1 MARLCAGSS
10 VEVAALGGDVDGSV
24 FAPQTSALLL
34 IDMQNGYCHPDS
46 EMARTGPGT
55 ERQQAILPAV
65 ADLIQ
70 LARRSGMRVLWSK
83 QVHFEGD
90 VGRLG
95 HRIAPH
101 TAKRRFTPCLSGTWE
116 VDFVAHLAGLVD
128 PVDYVFTKHRASCF
142 YETSLQAALRMMG
155 VRTLVIAGV
164 NTNFCVE
171 STIRDAYFRDYDIV
185 VIRDCVA
192 GSDVQLHEATLRNTE
207 LYFGLVLSLEEL
219 QARLSSET
227 ARGART

>member
-1 MARLCAGSS
+1 
-10 VEVAALGGDVDGSV
+10 VVAVGGDVDQLD
-24 FAPQTSALLL
+24 FAPASTALLV
-34 IDMQNGYCHPDS
+34 IDMQNGYCHPES

-65 ADLIQ
+65 GELIR
-70 LARRSGMRVLWSK
+70 LARESRIRVLWSK

-116 VDFVAHLAGLVD
+116 VDFVSSLASLVD
-128 PVDYVFTKHRASCF
+128 PADYVVTKHRASCF

-207 LYFGLVLSLEEL
+207 LYFGLVLSLAEL
-219 QARLSSET
+219 HARLSPAAAES
-227 ARGART
+227 ARA

>member
-1 MARLCAGSS
+1 MSADRKEL
-10 VEVAALGGDVDGSV
+10 D
-24 FAPQTSALLL
+24 FASASTALLV

-55 ERQQAILPAV
+55 ERQQAIIPAV
-65 ADLIQ
+65 GELINV
-70 LARRSGMRVLWSK
+70 ARRSGIPVLWSK
-83 QVHFEGD
+83 QVHFEND

-116 VDFVAHLAGLVD
+116 VEFVSPLGDSVD
-128 PVDYVFTKHRASCF
+128 AADYVFMKHRASCF

-155 VRTLVIAGV
+155 TRTLLIAGV

-171 STIRDAYFRDYDIV
+171 STIRDAYFRDYDVV

-192 GSDVQLHEATLRNTE
+192 GSDPQLHEATLRNTE
-207 LYFGLVLSLEEL
+207 LYFGLVLSLAEL
-219 QARLSSET
+219 PGRLSPEPAGS
-227 ARGART
+227 ART